1 MQDGLWNIKGL
12 RKSLKK
18 LIKTKCDSSFTCIA
32 KQKKKIL
39 HEKSFIKLNF
49 PLFKR

>member
-18 LIKTKCDSSFTCIA
+18 LIKTKCDLSFTCIA
-32 KQKKKIL
+32 KQKKKDPAW
-39 HEKSFIKLNF
+39 KKFYKTF
-49 PLFKR
+49 